1 MKRQTIGRKYGRF
14 IVVSFV
20 TMLFVLVLLNVAVLA
35 ADNGKQS
42 LTKTHRFLVL
52 CCGAFGGLLFGIRD
66 KKLPLPQLSAAHT
79 FEPGILGDIL
89 FGFAGGIVI
98 FLIIPGEF
106 DFSPGKIDIFK
117 FFGVALIGGYGGRAL
132 VEKILSQQIKD
143 LQEGLDKLKDQSSV
157 DATATALL
165 NKHFDDDPD
174 TPPVAFDKLKKAITE
189 TSQSTR
195 VQIFERARE
204 FRRKAL
210 IDVIEH
216 KKANRIDQVIPVFEA
231 LIKSDEK
238 QVYHRN
244 YGQLAFALKDQ
255 KLADWAQAMEKLS
268 TAIEI
273 RDRNKVQGFYVYE
286 FNRAICRIKIT
297 DKIDAIKKD
306 LDVALA
312 GPKTKEWVKNPDE
325 KYCKPLKDWLKDN
338 REALK
343 GWIEVNQ
350 VKAD

>member
-1 MKRQTIGRKYGRF
+1 MKKQAAGRKYGRF
-14 IVVSFV
+14 IVVCFV
-20 TMLFVLVLLNVAVLA
+20 TMFVLVLLNVAIFA

-79 FEPGILGDIL
+79 FEPGILADIL

-106 DFSPGKIDIFK
+106 DLSPGKIDIFK

-143 LQEGLDKLKDQSSV
+143 LQEGLDQLKDQSSV

-174 TPPVAFDKLKKAITE
+174 TPLVAVDKLKKGITE

-195 VQIFERARE
+195 VHIFERARE

-216 KKANRIDQVIPVFEA
+216 RKINRIELVIPVFEA
-231 LIKSDEK
+231 LIMSDEK

-255 KLADWAQAMEKLS
+255 KIADWAQAMEKLS

-273 RDRNKVQGFYVYE
+273 RDRNKVKGFYVYE
-286 FNRAICRIKIT
+286 FNRAVCRIKIT
-297 DKIDAIKKD
+297 DKIDEIKKD
-306 LDVALA
+306 LDVALT
-312 GPKTKEWVKNPDE
+312 GPKTKEWVKSPDE

-343 GWIEVNQ
+343 RWIEVNQ
-350 VKAD
+350 VKIG

>member
-1 MKRQTIGRKYGRF
+1 MKRQAGGRKFSRINVF
-14 IVVSFV
+14 CFVIV
-20 TMLFVLVLLNVAVLA
+20 LLALVLFSA
-35 ADNGKQS
+35 AAFAAGDGKAS

-52 CCGAFGGLLFGIRD
+52 CCGGFGGLLFGIRD
-66 KKLPLPQLSAAHT
+66 KKMPLPQLIGPHT
-79 FEPGILGDIL
+79 IKPGILGDIL

-106 DFSPGKIDIFK
+106 DLSPGKIEIFK

-132 VEKILSQQIKD
+132 VEKVLSQQIKD
-143 LQEGLDKLKDQSSV
+143 LQEGLDQLKDQSSM
-157 DATATALL
+157 DAKAVAFLS
-165 NKHFDDDPD
+165 KHFDDDPD
-174 TPPVAFDKLKKAITE
+174 TPTVGLDKLKKAITE

-195 VQIFERARE
+195 LKIFERARE

-210 IDVIEH
+210 KDANEH
-216 KKANRIDQVIPVFEA
+216 KKANRVNLVIPVFEA

-238 QVYHRN
+238 QTYHRN

-255 KLADWAQAMEKLS
+255 EIADWPQAMEKLS
-268 TAIEI
+268 TAIEV

-286 FNRAICRIKIT
+286 FNRAICRIKT
-297 DKIDAIKKD
+297 SDKIDAIQKD
-306 LDVALA
+306 LDVALS
-312 GPKTKEWVKNPDE
+312 GPKTKEWVKSPDE

-338 REALK
+338 REGLK

-350 VKAD
+350 VKID

>member
-1 MKRQTIGRKYGRF
+1 MKRQTTGRKYGRF
-14 IVVSFV
+14 NVVCFV
-20 TMLFVLVLLNVAVLA
+20 TVLFVLVLFSVAVFA
-35 ADNGKQS
+35 ADNGKPS
-42 LTKTHRFLVL
+42 LTKTNRILAL
-52 CCGAFGGLLFGIRD
+52 CCGGFGGLLFGIRD

-79 FEPGILGDIL
+79 FKPGILGDIL

-106 DFSPGKIDIFK
+106 DLSPGKIDSFK

-132 VEKILSQQIKD
+132 VEKVLSQQIKD
-143 LQEGLDKLKDQSSV
+143 LQEGLDILKDQSSV
-157 DATATALL
+157 DATGIALL
-165 NKHFDDDPD
+165 NRHFDEDPD
-174 TPPVAFDKLKKAITE
+174 TPPVALDKLKKAITE

-210 IDVIEH
+210 KDVIQN
-216 KKANRIDQVIPVFEA
+216 KKANRVDQVIPVFEA

-238 QVYHRN
+238 QIYHRN
-244 YGQLAFALKDQ
+244 YGQLAFALKDREI
-255 KLADWAQAMEKLS
+255 ADWTQAMEKLS
-268 TAIEI
+268 TAIKV

-286 FNRAICRIKIT
+286 FNRAICRIKT
-297 DKIDAIKKD
+297 NDKIDAIKKD

-325 KYCKPLKDWLKDN
+325 KYCKPLKKWLKEN
-338 REALK
+338 QEGLK
-343 GWIEVNQ
+343 GWIKANQ
-350 VKAD
+350 VKIN